1 MPEKTLKPRIP
12 KRTDPIVLPGGKGR
26 LPAHAVGSQHP
37 EEPAEHAHLGLVPDR
52 AKDEDILD
60 SSAPSATRS
69 YDDADSAFEAIADE
83 RVQQYLDQKV
93 IGERIRALRLKR
105 SMGLIELGT
114 RTGLS
119 ASFLSQLET
128 GRVVPTLRN
137 LARIALVFD
146 KDLSWFFREEKP
158 VPFRIL
164 RRTDRVRLIL
174 DRKDASRFISESLGV
189 LVPDR
194 NIVPCLAEFHPSNA
208 ACEFTPK
215 IFTGQEFVYLIEGEL
230 WVTTPRERQMLE
242 AGDVA
247 WIDGSTKRQYD
258 CSGEQTAHAM
268 IITFPRE

>member
-1 MPEKTLKPRIP
+1 MPEKSL
-12 KRTDPIVLPGGKGR
+12 RTRSRPPADPIPMPAREAAEELPRPEQNGHGSA
-26 LPAHAVGSQHP
+26 PENSNGSQP
-37 EEPAEHAHLGLVPDR
+37 FVLAGDEGAEDVLDTI
-52 AKDEDILD
+52 KDEK
-60 SSAPSATRS
+60 
-69 YDDADSAFEAIADE
+69 
-83 RVQQYLDQKV
+83 VQEYLDQRV

-137 LARIALVFD
+137 LARIALVFG
-146 KDLSWFFREEKP
+146 KDLSWFFRDDKP
-158 VPFRIL
+158 ISFRVL
-164 RRTDRVRLIL
+164 RRSDRVRLIL
-174 DRKDASRFISESLGV
+174 DKKEESRFISESLSA

-194 NIVPCLAEFHPSNA
+194 NIVPCLAEFLPKSS

-215 IFTGQEFVYLIEGEL
+215 IFTGQEFLYLIEGSL
-230 WVTTPRERQMLE
+230 SISTGRERHTIE
-242 AGDVA
+242 AGDVV

-258 CSGEQTAHAM
+258 CSGDNTARAM